1 MTEAEKRFREAER
14 RLDEMLRSDEAVIAA
29 GRVTISDRSAR
40 VYHYKNESLSWSYR
54 FETRR
59 ARGSEIENTSV
70 TVSLYEHEPD
80 LLRVCGLAE
89 IFQIGQL
96 SRWRSKTEALLP
108 LGEVERGGLASI
120 VLDAIRTGEELVASA

>member
-14 RLDEMLRSDEAVIAA
+14 RLDEMLRSDDAVIAA
-29 GRVTISDRSAR
+29 SGITIADRSAR

-80 LLRVCGLAE
+80 LLRVGGLAE

-96 SRWRSKTEALLP
+96 SRWRSTTEALLP
-108 LGEVERGGLASI
+108 LGEVERVGLASI
-120 VLDAIRTGEELVASA
+120 VLDAIRTGEELVAGA